1 MPRRLPKYFILVVR
15 RRFLYRKQTPKSSER
30 VSGEMGD
37 VFISHEVNTNRVCT
51 VHFPETYNSS
61 SSLGWELTSV
71 DLTLFRR
78 GVCQNKMMR
87 FVSQK
92 VENSW
97 RKTAATYVT
106 TSDLEI
112 VREDYI
118 WYMFQV
124 LIEEKGVTISLLFFF
139 RCWVTSVTKYRKN
152 RERLSIHE
160 LLCWHTNQKLLPS
173 PDREPFF

>member
-1 MPRRLPKYFILVVR
+1 
-15 RRFLYRKQTPKSSER
+15 
-30 VSGEMGD
+30 MGD
-37 VFISHEVNTNRVCT
+37 VFISHEVNTNWVCT

-118 WYMFQV
+118 
-124 LIEEKGVTISLLFFF
+124 
-139 RCWVTSVTKYRKN
+139 
-152 RERLSIHE
+152 
-160 LLCWHTNQKLLPS
+160 
-173 PDREPFF
+173 